1 MRSID
6 QYSLN
11 IPADWPNKAR
21 NAENEVANGSK
32 TIDQCSSV
40 WRELKD
46 NLSKL
51 SNKCCWYC
59 ESEVVRNDNAVDHFR
74 PKGTVKGLR
83 HSISDDG
90 KNKYI
95 FENYRL
101 PVAHSGYK
109 WSAFKKENFRYS
121 CDFCNE
127 FRKDLDG
134 TSGGKTSYFPLLD
147 ENQRARCLDDEDF
160 EVPALLD
167 PCSLTDWELLSYDL
181 EGRPFSRFKL
191 GTPDDL
197 RVRYSIHVYHL
208 DYDGIN
214 EARVAKWVKLHPLLE
229 EAKRKFNK
237 TLRGDAGA
245 SAEFDRQLRIIRNQ
259 LNPQVNC
266 SYFGFLV
273 YMIKQD
279 IDLSKHP
286 WMNSLVN
293 LIR

>member
-1 MRSID
+1 MRNID
-6 QYSLN
+6 QYSLS
-11 IPADWPNKAR
+11 IPAGWPIKAR
-21 NAENEVANGSK
+21 NAENDVANGSK

-46 NLSKL
+46 NLSKI

-59 ESEVVRNDNAVDHFR
+59 ESEIARNDNAVDHFR

-83 HSISDDG
+83 HILPVDG
-90 KNKYI
+90 ETEDL
-95 FENYRL
+95 FENYQL
-101 PVAHSGYK
+101 PIAHSGYK

-127 FRKDLDG
+127 YRKDLDG
-134 TSGGKTSYFPLLD
+134 TRGGKTSYFPLLN
-147 ENQRARCLDDEDF
+147 ENDRAQCLHDEDQ
-160 EVPALLD
+160 EAPALLD

-181 EGRPFSRFKL
+181 EGKPFSRFEL
-191 GTPDDL
+191 GTSEDV
-197 RVRYSIHVYHL
+197 RVRYSIYVYHL

-214 EARVAKWVKLHPLLE
+214 EARVAKWVKLSPLID

-237 TLRGDAGA
+237 SLRGDAGA
-245 SAEFDRQLRIIRNQ
+245 RAEFDRQLRIIRNQ

-279 IDLSKHP
+279 VDFSEHP
-286 WMNSLVN
+286 WLNSLVN
-293 LIR
+293 LV